1 MQNKGAKVSRQ
12 FFEERIPLRQGPK
25 MSNLGIIRNICL
37 LNNRERGFCEHHS
50 LLVLTAVAAT
60 SCSNFHVFL
69 NNASPSPFSGSST
82 FLAVA
87 PFLQFLHPAGNC
99 SSGQFTTFRKH
110 SCILK
115 NETFFVYSYILVN
128 TVNTFRVPLTTKGEI
143 STKQRMQFIK
153 LLHIAIVHMENF

>member
-115 NETFFVYSYILVN
+115 
-128 TVNTFRVPLTTKGEI
+128 GE
-143 STKQRMQFIK
+143 RMKLFLFI
-153 LLHIAIVHMENF
+153 HIF